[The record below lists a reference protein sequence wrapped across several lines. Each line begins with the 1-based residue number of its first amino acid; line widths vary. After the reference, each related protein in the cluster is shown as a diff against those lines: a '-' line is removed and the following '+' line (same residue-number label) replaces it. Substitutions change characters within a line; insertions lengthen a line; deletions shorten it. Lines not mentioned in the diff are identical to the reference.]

1 MMNNAARV
9 INVFGDDNVH
19 VVKQAEVIDL
29 PISKPVHYG
38 KQRGQKSEVFAYELA
53 DMAKILGYF
62 KSNEKWLHYLL
73 FAIQVN
79 SARRIGD
86 LIGYLDKETGK
97 RSNGLVWADF
107 FNTTTG
113 KMRNEIRS
121 FAEQKTGKL
130 ASPMINQAM
139 RDAIYLYCEKT
150 GCDPDENNYQ
160 NPVFLQLSGTHKRSI
175 LSYEGALKALKTA
188 AAACGIEYNV
198 GTHSGRKAFGA
209 TTKLLHQGDANVMEA
224 LQGIYNH
231 SSSAITNRYIGLTKK
246 QTDGYAQDFSDA
258 FTKYAVNGEEIPM
271 ELGTPV
277 IAVNTDQLLDLIG
290 AAFQAGKESDG
301 TNDAA
306 ILMNLMKQ
314 IEKIRK

>member
-9 INVFGDDNVH
+9 INVFGDDNIH

-79 SARRIGD
+79 SAR
-86 LIGYLDKETGK
+86 
-97 RSNGLVWADF
+97 
-107 FNTTTG
+107 
-113 KMRNEIRS
+113 MRNEIRS

-160 NPVFLQLSGTHKRSI
+160 NPVFLQLSGTHKGSI